1 MLLALLTL
9 VVHNFKPK
17 KCLQEADPED
27 RRLDFVPKKYD
38 CLRKLPTY
46 DRFYNDR
53 YQRCL
58 DLYLAPRQRK
68 MKVLYF
74 FFEDILDLF

>member
-1 MLLALLTL
+1 M
-9 VVHNFKPK
+9 
-17 KCLQEADPED
+17 DPED
-27 RRLDFVPKKYD
+27 RQLDFVPKKYN
-38 CLRKLPTY
+38 CLRKVPAY

-68 MKVLYF
+68 MKVFY
-74 FFEDILDLF
+74 